1 MNFQNIPRQDKTI
14 KRAFQPKLDALVFF
28 DYEQIEYRLLAY
40 YLAEALDESRM
51 ADAFVAGLDPHTE
64 TAKLVLDAIGV
75 EYDDP
80 MSDYHR
86 QVGKTAN
93 FSIVY
98 AGGKPTIKRQ
108 LTRGGWEVDDS
119 LAKQILEAV
128 RATMPEV
135 KELEAEIHARLDE
148 RGYITTLWGRH
159 LHPNIEKYGKRDAY
173 RRMLNSLIQG
183 CAADLLRNGLRTIY
197 TGLQAGGYRAHMV
210 NNVHDEVTI
219 DAPEDELAALARD
232 VPTWMGYAQVEEV
245 LPITTSMEV
254 SYTNWAD
261 KEVFVA

>member
-1 MNFQNIPRQDKTI
+1 
-14 KRAFQPKLDALVFF
+14 
-28 DYEQIEYRLLAY
+28 
-40 YLAEALDESRM
+40 
-51 ADAFVAGLDPHTE
+51 
-64 TAKLVLDAIGV
+64 
-75 EYDDP
+75 

-108 LTRGGWEVDDS
+108 LTRGGWEVDDK
-119 LAKQILEAV
+119 LAKQILDAV

-135 KELEAEIHARLDE
+135 KALEAEIHARLDE

-173 RRMLNSLIQG
+173 RRMLNSLFQG
-183 CAADLLRNGLRTIY
+183 CAADLLRNGLREIAKGLETR
-197 TGLQAGGYRAHMV
+197 GLQSHMV

-219 DAPEDELAALARD
+219 DAKEEELSVLAEC
-232 VPTWMGYAQVEEV
+232 VPQWMGYDVVQTV
-245 LPITTSMEV
+245 LPITTSMEI